1 VSEFCVR
8 AACVEDAPCLAAA
21 ERETARTPGLLRSTP
36 EELSDEAFAARI
48 EQLESPGLRGRYLV
62 AVDAQGSLVGHALL
76 DPMPLIQ
83 CAHVFRLTIVVHPG
97 HTSRGVG
104 RVLMNALHAWASEHE
119 RLEKI
124 ELLVRS
130 TNARAIRLYESCG
143 FVAEGR
149 LRRVIK
155 LQSGD
160 YVDDIA
166 MAWHRSER

>member
-1 VSEFCVR
+1 MSEFSVR
-8 AACVEDAPCLAAA
+8 AARVEDAQYLAAA
-21 ERETARTPGLLRSTP
+21 ERETARTPGLLRSKP
-36 EELSDEAFAARI
+36 EELRDETFTARI
-48 EQLESPGLRGRYLV
+48 EQLESPGMHGRYLV

-104 RVLMNALHAWASEHE
+104 RLLMNALVAWASENE

-130 TNARAIRLYESCG
+130 TNTRAIRLYQSCG

-149 LRRVIK
+149 LCRVIK
-155 LQSGD
+155 LPSGEFI
-160 YVDDIA
+160 DDIA
-166 MAWHRSER
+166 MAWHRGAR